1 MNNQAST
8 ATTRNG
14 FLGNDNIVSL
24 LPYLLPRLGA
34 ALGQIESMS
43 DIAEQQQHIIEN
55 LENAIE
61 EQQDR
66 FHGELLDRFHD
77 QQDLREL
84 TNNRL
89 DDNNI
94 IVEEL
99 QAKLQAHAA
108 DIGEF
113 KAKVFWALMFAGGLF
128 VIIIVFQ
135 VVLCVLVL
143 RPGKWRDAY
152 CR

>member
-1 MNNQAST
+1 
-8 ATTRNG
+8 
-14 FLGNDNIVSL
+14 
-24 LPYLLPRLGA
+24 
-34 ALGQIESMS
+34 MS
-43 DIAEQQQHIIEN
+43 DMAEQQQHIIEN

-66 FHGELLDRFHD
+66 FHEELLDRFHD
-77 QQDLREL
+77 HQQDLREL

-99 QAKLQAHAA
+99 QARLQAHAA

-113 KAKVFWALMFAGGLF
+113 KAKVLRALMFAGGLF
-128 VIIIVFQ
+128 VIIIVCQ

-143 RPGKWRDAY
+143 RPGK
-152 CR
+152 